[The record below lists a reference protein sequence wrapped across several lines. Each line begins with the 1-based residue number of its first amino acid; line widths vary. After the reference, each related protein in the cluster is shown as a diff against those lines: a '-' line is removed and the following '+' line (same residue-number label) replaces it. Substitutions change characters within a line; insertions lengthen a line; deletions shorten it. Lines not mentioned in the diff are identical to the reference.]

1 MSDMAVQVTGLTKN
15 YDGFSLS
22 NISFD
27 VVKGSIMGIFGHSGS
42 GKSLTLSAM
51 MNMISIDGGKIRI
64 LGYDISKVEK
74 QVKQEISVIYGDYL
88 FDDGLTVTGLNPIFK
103 NIYKNWSQETYFA
116 YLEKIGILPNTNISY
131 LPKGTNI
138 MIQLAA
144 AMSHESK
151 LIIIDEPFRDVDEM
165 YVPKIKT
172 LLMEFVKDG
181 ENSVLYFS
189 EKVSDFDEVAN
200 QVAIIDKGKIL
211 LTMRKDRL
219 LSTHGII
226 AYVKGKPF
234 RMDAALI
241 AGFEKNENGAQILI
255 NNVEEFKKRYPDMD
269 IRPATLE
276 EVMKYY
282 IIDNTDKS

>member
-88 FDDGLTVTGLNPIFK
+88 FDDGLTVTGLNTIFK

-151 LIIIDEPFRDVDEM
+151 LIIIDEPLRDVDEM

-226 AYVKGKPF
+226 TYVKGKPV

-255 NNVEEFKKRYPDMD
+255 NNVEEFKKKYPDMD

-276 EVMKYY
+276 EIMKYY

>member
-88 FDDGLTVTGLNPIFK
+88 FDDGLTVTGLNTIFK

-151 LIIIDEPFRDVDEM
+151 LIIIDEPLRDVDEM

-226 AYVKGKPF
+226 TYVKGKPF

-255 NNVEEFKKRYPDMD
+255 NNVEEFKKKYPDMD

-276 EVMKYY
+276 EIMKYY

>member
-88 FDDGLTVTGLNPIFK
+88 FDDGLTVTGLNTIFK

-151 LIIIDEPFRDVDEM
+151 LIIIDEPLRAVDEM

-226 AYVKGKPF
+226 TYVKGKPF

-255 NNVEEFKKRYPDMD
+255 NNVEEFKKKYPDMD

-276 EVMKYY
+276 EIMKYY

>member
-27 VVKGSIMGIFGHSGS
+27 VIKGSIMGIFGHSGS

-88 FDDGLTVTGLNPIFK
+88 FDDGLTVTGLNTIFK

-151 LIIIDEPFRDVDEM
+151 LIIIDEPLRDVDEM

-226 AYVKGKPF
+226 TYVKGKPF

-255 NNVEEFKKRYPDMD
+255 NNVEEFKKKYPDMD

-276 EVMKYY
+276 EIMKYY

>member
-88 FDDGLTVTGLNPIFK
+88 FDDGLTVTGLNTIFK

-151 LIIIDEPFRDVDEM
+151 LIIIDEPLRDVDEM

-219 LSTHGII
+219 LSTHGIT

-255 NNVEEFKKRYPDMD
+255 NNVEEFKKKYPDMD

-276 EVMKYY
+276 EIMKYY